1 MIKKNTIKDLI
12 SLMEEVGEN
21 KDFIIGWL
29 TSMIDCRADGVSRE
43 NFYTLQDEID
53 SGVRAYKDK
62 AMKAGR
68 IANIQKN

>member
-1 MIKKNTIKDLI
+1 MNKNNTIKDLI
-12 SLMEEVGEN
+12 SLMEENGEN

-62 AMKAGR
+62 AIKTGIIR
-68 IANIQKN
+68 